1 MTSPNSPKHLSRK
14 SVTPD
19 IMLDTN
25 TAETLTVSLRIQTV
39 ILGISYTGMVSF
51 KDPLKTLD
59 LPTICNKTFDAKK
72 EGLIKRENN
81 CKRDFYKT
89 FLSLPCFIF

>member
-1 MTSPNSPKHLSRK
+1 MTFPNSPKHPKRK

-25 TAETLTVSLRIQTV
+25 ITVSLRIQTV

-59 LPTICNKTFDAKK
+59 LPTICNKTFDAKRGRFNQARK
-72 EGLIKRENN
+72 
-81 CKRDFYKT
+81 
-89 FLSLPCFIF
+89 

>member
-1 MTSPNSPKHLSRK
+1 MTSPNSPKHTKRK
-14 SVTPD
+14 YVTPD

-25 TAETLTVSLRIQTV
+25 TYITVSLRIQTV

-59 LPTICNKTFDAKK
+59 LPTICNKTFDAKRGRFNQARK
-72 EGLIKRENN
+72 
-81 CKRDFYKT
+81 
-89 FLSLPCFIF
+89 